1 MLKVVSI
8 VVKDNTNEIV
18 LKLKKINDLYEKLLD
33 LQKCQKILEG
43 TKEEL
48 QKKIELSECRCQH
61 KLPVLDDTAVSNDI
75 VNEVN

>member
-18 LKLKKINDLYEKLLD
+18 LKLKKINDLFDKLLD
-33 LQKCQKILEG
+33 LQNCSKILEN

-48 QKKIELSECRCQH
+48 RRKIESSECRCQH

-75 VNEVN
+75 VQEVN